1 MIKKI
6 QFIVAILAGVF
17 SNGYSQIITI
27 KNKLTGQPLQGVVL
41 INHNPWADVAANE
54 DGQADISIFKG
65 ATQIEIRSMG
75 FKSLTASYDELNSNE
90 KLIYLEPIVFEL
102 KGTIVSA
109 TRWKQSSDNVPSKI
123 TTIQSKDITF
133 QNPQTAADMLGNTGE
148 VYIQKSQQAGGSP
161 MMRGFATNRLL
172 YSVDGIRMNTAIYR
186 SGNVQ
191 YVILLDPF
199 VMESAEVAF
208 GPGSVIYGSD
218 AVGGVM
224 SFQTLA
230 PQFSF
235 EKTPN
240 IKGSAVA
247 RYSSVNN
254 EKTGHF
260 DVNVGWKKWA
270 MVTSVSHFS
279 FGDLRMGSHGPDDY
293 LKKYYV
299 MTIDTVNVSVTNPD
313 PQVQNPTA
321 YSQINLL
328 QKIKYKPNE
337 NWNFQY
343 GFYYS
348 ETSNYP
354 RYDKLIE
361 LKNGAP
367 SAAVWEYGPAKW
379 MMNNLIITHIK
390 HRKLFDEMK
399 IRMALQSNEE
409 SRIDR
414 DFSGSKQYRLRNQN
428 ENVAAWSGNF
438 DFIKAVNKHHIFY
451 GAEYVF
457 DDVKSVGKAHDIR
470 NGNPVPVDDRYA
482 QAKWSSYGAY
492 LNYQYQ
498 LSKPLTLQAG
508 ARYNLYHVVLD
519 YSHFSMNSFL
529 NLNTVA
535 ITSGALV
542 GNLGMIYKPQESL
555 LMSLNAST
563 AFRAPN
569 VDDLGKTVEVKDG
582 SVLIPNP
589 DLKSEYAYNIEGNI
603 SKYFGDVLK
612 LDVTGY
618 YTYLDRA
625 LVRRPFQVN
634 GSDSIFYDGE
644 MVQVDAIQNAAYATV
659 YGFQFGF
666 DLKIAEG
673 LLFTQRLNYQ
683 TGVEEMDNGH
693 TSRTRHA
700 APPFGVT
707 RITFTHQKLMM
718 QLYSMYNARLKY
730 SEMNAEE
737 VEKAWMYAKDADGN
751 PYSPAWA
758 TLNFKVQ
765 YALLTNMSLTAG
777 LENITDVRYKPYASG
792 LVAPGRNFFMALK
805 ATF

>member
-1 MIKKI
+1 MKKVI
-6 QFIVAILAGVF
+6 FIFTILTGLF
-17 SNGYSQIITI
+17 SNCFSQIITI
-27 KNKLTGQPLQGVVL
+27 KNKLTDQPVQDVVL
-41 INHNPWADVAANE
+41 INHSPWADVVTNK

-65 ATQIEIRSMG
+65 AARVEIRSLG
-75 FKSLTASYDELNSNE
+75 YKSITAGYDELNSNE

-102 KGTIVSA
+102 KGTVVSA
-109 TRWKQSSDNVPSKI
+109 TRWKQSSDNVPFRI
-123 TTIQSKDITF
+123 ATIQSKDITF

-148 VYIQKSQQAGGSP
+148 LYIQKSQQAGGSP

-172 YSVDGIRMNTAIYR
+172 YTVDGIRMNTAIYR

-191 YVILLDPF
+191 YVILLDPY

-235 EKTPN
+235 EKVPN
-240 IKGSAVA
+240 IKGNAVA

-254 EKTGHF
+254 EKTAHF

-270 MVTSVSHFS
+270 IVTGISHFN

-299 MTIDTVNVSVTNPD
+299 TTIDTVNMAVTNPD
-313 PQVQNPTA
+313 PQVQVPTG

-328 QKIKYKPNE
+328 QKIKFKLNE
-337 NWNFQY
+337 KWNFQY

-348 ETSNYP
+348 ETSHYP

-367 SAAVWEYGPAKW
+367 SAAVWEYGPGKW
-379 MMNNLIITHIK
+379 MMNNVIVTYINRHKI
-390 HRKLFDEMK
+390 FDEMK
-399 IRMALQSNEE
+399 IRLALQNNEE

-414 DFSGSKQYRLRNQN
+414 DFSGSKRYRLRNQK
-428 ENVAAWSGNF
+428 ENVTAWSGNV
-438 DFIKAVNKHHIFY
+438 DFIKSINKHHVFY
-451 GAEYVF
+451 GIEYVF
-457 DDVKSVGKAHDIR
+457 DDVKSIGTAHDIR
-470 NGNPVPVDDRYA
+470 NGNPIPVDDRYA
-482 QAKWSSYGAY
+482 QAKWSSYAAY
-492 LNYQYQ
+492 VNYQYEI
-498 LSKPLTLQAG
+498 SNPVTLQAG
-508 ARYNLYHVVLD
+508 IRYNQYDVKLD
-519 YSHFSMNSFL
+519 FSRFALNSFL
-529 NLNTVA
+529 NLNTV
-535 ITSGALV
+535 TVTHGALV
-542 GNLGMIYKPQESL
+542 GNLGMIYKPQESF

-582 SVLIPNP
+582 SVLIPNT
-589 DLKSEYAYNIEGNI
+589 DLNAEYAYCGELNI

-612 LDVTGY
+612 LDLTGF
-618 YTYLDRA
+618 YTYLDKA
-625 LVRRPFQVN
+625 LVRRPFKVN
-634 GSDSIFYDGE
+634 GQDSIFYDGD
-644 MVQVDAIQNAAYATV
+644 MVMVDAIQNAAYATA
-659 YGFQFGF
+659 YGMQLGF
-666 DLKIAEG
+666 ELRIANG
-673 LLFTQRLNYQ
+673 LMLTQRLNFQ
-683 TGVEEMDNGH
+683 TGVEEMDNGQ

-700 APPFGVT
+700 PPTFGIT
-707 RITFTHQKLMM
+707 RITFSYQKLMM
-718 QLYSMYNARLKY
+718 QLYSTYNTKLKY
-730 SEMNAEE
+730 SDMSAEE
-737 VEKAWMYAKDADGN
+737 IEKGWMYAKDADGN

-758 TLNFKVQ
+758 TLNFKVK
-765 YALLTNMSLTAG
+765 YSVLNNIELTAG

-792 LVAPGRNFFMALK
+792 LVAPGRNFFMAVK
-805 ATF
+805 ASF

>member
-1 MIKKI
+1 MKKVI
-6 QFIVAILAGVF
+6 FFFTILTGLF
-17 SNGYSQIITI
+17 SNCFSQIITI
-27 KNKLTGQPLQGVVL
+27 KNKLTDQPVQDVVL
-41 INHNPWADVAANE
+41 INHSPWADVVTNK

-65 ATQIEIRSMG
+65 AARIEIRSMG
-75 FKSLTASYDELNSNE
+75 YKSITAGYEELNSNE

-102 KGTIVSA
+102 KGTVVSA
-109 TRWKQSSDNVPSKI
+109 TRWKQSSDNVPFRI
-123 TTIQSKDITF
+123 ATIQSKDITF

-172 YSVDGIRMNTAIYR
+172 YTVDGIRMNTAIYR

-191 YVILLDPF
+191 YVILLDPY

-235 EKTPN
+235 EKVPS
-240 IKGSAVA
+240 IKGNAVA

-254 EKTGHF
+254 EKTAHF

-270 MVTSVSHFS
+270 IVTGISHFN

-299 MTIDTVNVSVTNPD
+299 TTIDTVNMAVTNPD
-313 PQVQNPTA
+313 PQVQIPTG

-328 QKIKYKPNE
+328 QKIKFKPNE
-337 NWNFQY
+337 KWNFQY

-348 ETSNYP
+348 ETSHYP

-367 SAAVWEYGPAKW
+367 SAAVWEYGPGKW
-379 MMNNLIITHIK
+379 MMNNVIVTYINRHKI
-390 HRKLFDEMK
+390 FDEMK
-399 IRMALQSNEE
+399 IRLALQNNEE

-414 DFSGSKQYRLRNQN
+414 DFSGSKRYRLRNQK
-428 ENVAAWSGNF
+428 ENVTAWSGNV
-438 DFIKAVNKHHIFY
+438 DFIKSINKHHVFY
-451 GAEYVF
+451 GIEYVF
-457 DDVKSVGKAHDIR
+457 DDVKSIGTAHDIR

-482 QAKWSSYGAY
+482 QAKWSSYAAY
-492 LNYQYQ
+492 VNYQYEI
-498 LSKPLTLQAG
+498 SNPVTLQAG
-508 ARYNLYHVVLD
+508 IRYNQYDVKLD
-519 YSHFSMNSFL
+519 FSRFALNSFL
-529 NLNTVA
+529 NLNTV
-535 ITSGALV
+535 TVTHGALV

-582 SVLIPNP
+582 SVLIPNT
-589 DLKSEYAYNIEGNI
+589 DLNAEYAYCGELNI

-612 LDVTGY
+612 LDLTGF
-618 YTYLDRA
+618 YTYLDKA
-625 LVRRPFQVN
+625 LVRRPFKVN
-634 GSDSIFYDGE
+634 GQDSIFYDGD
-644 MVQVDAIQNAAYATV
+644 MVMVDAIQNAAYATA
-659 YGFQFGF
+659 YGMQLGF
-666 DLKIAEG
+666 ELRIANG
-673 LLFTQRLNYQ
+673 LMLTQRLNFQ
-683 TGVEEMDNGH
+683 TGVEEMDNGQ

-700 APPFGVT
+700 PPTFGIT
-707 RITFTHQKLMM
+707 RITFSYQKLMM
-718 QLYSMYNARLKY
+718 QLYSTYNTKLKY
-730 SEMNAEE
+730 SDMSAEE
-737 VEKAWMYAKDADGN
+737 IEKGWMYAKDADGN

-758 TLNFKVQ
+758 TLNFKVK
-765 YALLTNMSLTAG
+765 YSVLNNIELTAG

-792 LVAPGRNFFMALK
+792 LVAPGRNFFMAVK
-805 ATF
+805 ASF

>member
-1 MIKKI
+1 MKKVI
-6 QFIVAILAGVF
+6 FIFAILTGLF
-17 SNGYSQIITI
+17 SNCFSQIITI
-27 KNKLTGQPLQGVVL
+27 KNKLTVQPVQDVVL
-41 INHNPWADVAANE
+41 INHSPWADVVTNK

-65 ATQIEIRSMG
+65 AARIEIRSMG
-75 FKSLTASYDELNSNE
+75 YKSITAGYEELNSNE

-102 KGTIVSA
+102 KGTVVSA
-109 TRWKQSSDNVPSKI
+109 TRWKQSSDNVPFRI
-123 TTIQSKDITF
+123 ATIQSKDITF

-172 YSVDGIRMNTAIYR
+172 YTVDGIRMNTAIYR

-191 YVILLDPF
+191 YVILLDPY

-235 EKTPN
+235 EKVPN
-240 IKGSAVA
+240 IKGNAVA

-254 EKTGHF
+254 EKTAHF

-270 MVTSVSHFS
+270 IVTGISHFN

-299 MTIDTVNVSVTNPD
+299 TTIDTVNIAVTNPD
-313 PQVQNPTA
+313 PQVQVPTG

-328 QKIKYKPNE
+328 QKIKFKPNE
-337 NWNFQY
+337 KWNFQY

-348 ETSNYP
+348 ETSHYP

-367 SAAVWEYGPAKW
+367 GAAVWEYGPGKW
-379 MMNNLIITHIK
+379 MMNNVIVTYINRHKI
-390 HRKLFDEMK
+390 FDEMK
-399 IRMALQSNEE
+399 IRLALQNNEE

-414 DFSGSKQYRLRNQN
+414 DFSGSKRYRLRNQK
-428 ENVAAWSGNF
+428 ENVTAWSGNV
-438 DFIKAVNKHHIFY
+438 DFIKSINKHHVFY
-451 GAEYVF
+451 GIEYVF
-457 DDVKSVGKAHDIR
+457 DDVKSIGTAHDIR

-482 QAKWSSYGAY
+482 QAKWSSYAAY
-492 LNYQYQ
+492 VNYQYEI
-498 LSKPLTLQAG
+498 SNPVTLQAG
-508 ARYNLYHVVLD
+508 IRYNQYDVKLD
-519 YSHFSMNSFL
+519 FSRFALNSFL
-529 NLNTVA
+529 NLNTV
-535 ITSGALV
+535 TVTHGALV

-582 SVLIPNP
+582 SVLIPNT
-589 DLKSEYAYNIEGNI
+589 DLNAEYAYCGELNI

-612 LDVTGY
+612 LDLTGF
-618 YTYLDRA
+618 YTYLDKA
-625 LVRRPFQVN
+625 LVRRPFKVN
-634 GSDSIFYDGE
+634 GQDSIFYDGD
-644 MVQVDAIQNAAYATV
+644 MVMVDAIQNAAYATA
-659 YGFQFGF
+659 YGMQLGF
-666 DLKIAEG
+666 ELRIANG
-673 LLFTQRLNYQ
+673 LMLTQRLNFQ
-683 TGVEEMDNGH
+683 TGVEEMDNGQ

-700 APPFGVT
+700 PPTFGIT
-707 RITFTHQKLMM
+707 RITFSYQKLMM
-718 QLYSMYNARLKY
+718 QLYSTYNTKLKY
-730 SEMNAEE
+730 SDMSAEE
-737 VEKAWMYAKDADGN
+737 IEKGWMYAKDADGN

-758 TLNFKVQ
+758 TLNFKVK
-765 YALLTNMSLTAG
+765 YSVLNNMELTAG

-792 LVAPGRNFFMALK
+792 LVAPGRNFFMAVK
-805 ATF
+805 ASF